1 MFNTRYMRAG
11 VCAFAM
17 MAASFVPSAGFAAD
31 QNAQRGT
38 QLSGQWQNQ
47 TAVMTRGADGT
58 VIYLYGET
66 QPIVVCSPLQLC
78 EIALQAGEAVRDV
91 LVGDTVRWQVE
102 PASSGSPAGPRIHLI
117 VKPAE
122 VGLSTS
128 MVVTTSRRT
137 YHINLRS
144 QQSGYMARVAFS
156 YPEDIRQQIAAV
168 NQQIQDSIIP
178 GAGVP
183 AENLNF
189 NFTMSGNA
197 RWKPTRVYTD
207 GMKTYIQ
214 FPGHLGSG
222 DAPILFVQ
230 SGGQQQIVNYR
241 LHNNMMIV
249 DYLIDRAVLVSG
261 VGNQQQRV
269 TIQRRG

>member
-1 MFNTRYMRAG
+1 MFNTRYLRAG
-11 VCAFAM
+11 VGAFAL
-17 MAASFVPSAGFAAD
+17 MAASLAPSASFAAD

-38 QLSGQWQNQ
+38 HLSGQWQNAP
-47 TAVMTRGADGT
+47 AVMTRGADGT

-66 QPIVVCSPLQLC
+66 QPTVVCSPLQLC

-102 PASSGSPAGPRIHLI
+102 PASSGSPEGPRIHLV

-122 VGLSTS
+122 AGLKTS

-137 YHINLRS
+137 YHINLESRS
-144 QQSGYMARVAFS
+144 SGYMARVAFS

-183 AENLNF
+183 AENLNV
-189 NFTMSGNA
+189 NFSISGNA
-197 RWKPTRVYTD
+197 RWKPSRIYTD

-230 SGGQQQIVNYR
+230 SGGQNQIVNYR
-241 LHNNMMIV
+241 LNNNMMIV
-249 DYLIDRAVLVSG
+249 DYLIDRAVLVNG
-261 VGNQQQRV
+261 VGNQQQRI

>member
-1 MFNTRYMRAG
+1 MFNTKYVRAG
-11 VCAFAM
+11 MCASALVL
-17 MAASFVPSAGFAAD
+17 ASLFPTSSFAAD
-31 QNAQRGT
+31 QNAHRGT
-38 QLSGQWQNQ
+38 TLSSQWQNAP
-47 TAVMTRGADGT
+47 AVMTRGPDGT

-66 QPIVVCSPLQLC
+66 QPTVVCSPLQLC

-102 PASSGSPAGPRIHLI
+102 PASSGSPEGPRIHLI

-122 VGLSTS
+122 AGLKTS

-137 YHINLRS
+137 YHINLESRA
-144 QQSGYMARVAFS
+144 SGYMARVAFQ
-156 YPEDIRQQIAAV
+156 YPENLRQQIDAV
-168 NQQIQDSIIP
+168 NRQIEASIIP

-189 NFTMSGNA
+189 NFSMTGNA
-197 RWKPTRVYTD
+197 RWRPTRIYTD
-207 GMKTYIQ
+207 GTKTYIQ

-230 SGGQQQIVNYR
+230 SGGQQQIV
-241 LHNNMMIV
+241 
-249 DYLIDRAVLVSG
+249 DRGGRVSRFKQKFG
-261 VGNQQQRV
+261 FLNK
-269 TIQRRG
+269 

>member
-1 MFNTRYMRAG
+1 MFNANYVRAG
-11 VCAFAM
+11 MCASALVLASLVP
-17 MAASFVPSAGFAAD
+17 AASFAAD
-31 QNAQRGT
+31 QNAHRGT
-38 QLSGQWQNQ
+38 ALSSQWQNAP
-47 TAVMTRGADGT
+47 AVMTRGADGT

-66 QPIVVCSPLQLC
+66 QPTVVCSPLQLC

-102 PASSGSPAGPRIHLI
+102 PASSGSPEGPRIHLI

-122 VGLSTS
+122 AGLKTS

-137 YHINLRS
+137 YHINLESR
-144 QQSGYMARVAFS
+144 QSGYMARVAFQ
-156 YPEDIRQQIAAV
+156 YPENLRQQIDAV
-168 NQQIQDSIIP
+168 NRQIEASIIP

-189 NFTMSGNA
+189 NFSMSGTA
-197 RWKPTRVYTD
+197 RWKPTRIYAD
-207 GMKTYIQ
+207 GTKTYIQ
-214 FPGHLGSG
+214 FPRQLGSG

-241 LHNNMMIV
+241 LSNNMMIV
-249 DYLIDRAVLVSG
+249 DYLIDRAVLISG
-261 VGNQQQRV
+261 VGSQQQRI

>member
-1 MFNTRYMRAG
+1 MRAG
-11 VCAFAM
+11 VCVFALS
-17 MAASFVPSAGFAAD
+17 ASSLAPTTTFAAD

-38 QLSGQWQNQ
+38 TLSGQWQNQ

-66 QPIVVCSPLQLC
+66 QPTVVCSPLQLC

-102 PASSGSPAGPRIHLI
+102 PASSGSPEGPRIHLV

-122 VGLSTS
+122 AGLSTS

-144 QQSGYMARVAFS
+144 QQTGYMARVAFS

-197 RWKPTRVYTD
+197 RWKPTRIYTD

-241 LHNNMMIV
+241 LNNNMMVV
-249 DYLIDRAVLVSG
+249 DYLIDRAVLVNG
-261 VGNQQQRV
+261 VGNNQQRI

>member
-1 MFNTRYMRAG
+1 MFNTIKIRAG
-11 VCAFAM
+11 VGAIALI
-17 MAASFVPSAGFAAD
+17 AASLALSTATAAD

-38 QLSGQWQNQ
+38 ALSSQWQNQ
-47 TAVMTRGADGT
+47 AAVMTRGADGT

-66 QPIVVCSPLQLC
+66 QPTVICAPLQLC

-102 PASSGSPAGPRIHLI
+102 PASSGSPEGPRIHLI

-122 VGLSTS
+122 AGLKTS

-137 YHINLRS
+137 YHINLESRS
-144 QQSGYMARVAFS
+144 SGYMARVAFT

-168 NQQIQDSIIP
+168 NQRIEASIIP

-189 NFTMSGNA
+189 NFSMSGNA
-197 RWKPTRVYTD
+197 RWKPTRIYTD

-222 DAPILFVQ
+222 DAPILFIQ

-241 LHNNMMIV
+241 LNGNMMIV